1 MTKTEQFEAKVAAIP
16 DAELAEKC
24 DRELS
29 DLCKTRGDSFHM
41 RIPPG
46 VNDTDI
52 LFSELIRRFKNRD
65 KWISVEDQLPPKDM
79 FNLPGFSENVI
90 VCDKYGVIKVGYYWF
105 SNETWYVDS
114 EARAVTHWQPLQE
127 PPKEDKK

>member
-29 DLCKTRGDSFHM
+29 DLCKTRGDSFLM
-41 RIPPG
+41 SIPPG

-52 LFSELIRRFKNRD
+52 LFSELIKRFKSRD
-65 KWISVEDQLPPKDM
+65 KWVSVDQPPKQD
-79 FNLPGFSENVI
+79 
-90 VCDKYGVIKVGYYWF
+90 GYYLVYILRPIKQTTAIYYCKRYGWGNGVYDV
-105 SNETWYVDS
+105 S
-114 EARAVTHWQPLQE
+114 HWQPYPE
-127 PPKEDKK
+127 PPKEDRKWTA